1 MFRDLVFRRRKKD
14 PYKETIYALYNA
26 KQALGK
32 IELLMDRISN
42 RRRRMLEMT
51 AELEMRG
58 QKYLAKRYAQEIVKL
73 DKIYTRLSNLHLV
86 LEKIA
91 VSLEYALTIRN
102 FKGIAHEVLSIT
114 SEIKRLPE
122 STIPDISLSLTNL
135 EYALRSLEDMDLSMI
150 DMMAYE
156 PGSSSE
162 VEKIL
167 EEAREILGKKLMADI
182 DLEPSGVKNS
192 V

>member
-1 MFRDLVFRRRKKD
+1 MVFRRRKKD

-192 V
+192 I

>member
-1 MFRDLVFRRRKKD
+1 MVFRRRKKD
-14 PYKETIYALYNA
+14 PYKEAIYALYNA
-26 KQALGK
+26 RQALGK

-42 RRRRMLEMT
+42 RRRRMLEMA

-58 QKYLAKRYAQEIVKL
+58 QKFLAKRYAQEIAKL
-73 DKIYTRLSNLHLV
+73 NMMYTRLSNLHLV

-102 FKGIAHEVLSIT
+102 FKEIAHEILSLT
-114 SEIKRLPE
+114 KEIKRLPE
-122 STIPDISLSLTNL
+122 STIPDISLSLANL
-135 EYALRSLEDMDLSMI
+135 EYALRSLEDMDPSMI
-150 DMMAYE
+150 DLVAYE

-182 DLEPSGVKNS
+182 DLEPSGVKNN